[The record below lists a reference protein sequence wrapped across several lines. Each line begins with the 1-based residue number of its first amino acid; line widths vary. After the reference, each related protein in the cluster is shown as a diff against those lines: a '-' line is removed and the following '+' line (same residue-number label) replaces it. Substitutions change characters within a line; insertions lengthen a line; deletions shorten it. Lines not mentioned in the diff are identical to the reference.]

1 MSGPYPLIEALREK
15 VSEMI
20 LALIESERAELLVAI
35 RFSGGV
41 RRQRFR
47 AL

>member
-15 VSEMI
+15 VSEVI
-20 LALIESERAELLVAI
+20 LALIEPERAEVLVAI
-35 RFSGGV
+35 RFRGGV

>member
-20 LALIESERAELLVAI
+20 LALIEPERAELLVAI
-35 RFSGGV
+35 LSRGGV
-41 RRQRFR
+41 RRQRLR

>member
-20 LALIESERAELLVAI
+20 LALIEAERAELLVAI

-47 AL
+47 AM